1 MPETNGSGE
10 SRLDRL
16 ERLMDLLITDHLTFT
31 DEHKQLLTA
40 QVILVGNMQEMQAA
54 QKKLQAAQEKLQA
67 AQEKLQAA
75 QEKTDE
81 QMKAT
86 DERLNVLIQMM
97 DGFIRKQ

>member
-1 MPETNGSGE
+1 MAETNGNGE

-40 QVILVGNMQEMQAA
+40 QVILAGNMQELQAA
-54 QKKLQAAQEKLQA
+54 QKKLQA

-86 DERLNVLIQMM
+86 DGRLSVLIQMM

>member
-1 MPETNGSGE
+1 MAETNGHSE

-40 QVILVGNMQEMQAA
+40 QVILAGNMQELQAA
-54 QKKLQAAQEKLQA
+54 QK
-67 AQEKLQAA
+67 KLQAA

-86 DERLNVLIQMM
+86 DERLSVLTQRM

>member
-67 AQEKLQAA
+67 AQEK
-75 QEKTDE
+75 TDE